1 MNTFLITYIGPLS
14 VQIIAFLLLWLIK
27 QRLERPHVLEQKITD
42 AADKLE
48 KSAKE
53 KVAEL
58 EADMLRKERDFW
70 DALNSVRRS
79 QEAVRGDVM
88 WIKGKINGVNWK
100 TER

>member
-1 MNTFLITYIGPLS
+1 VNTFLITYIGPIC
-14 VQIIAFLLLWLIK
+14 VQIIVFMLLWLLK
-27 QRLERPHVLEQKITD
+27 QRLEKPDILEKKIAD
-42 AADKLE
+42 AAEKLE

-53 KVAEL
+53 KTAEL
-58 EADMLRKERDFW
+58 EADMIRKERDFW
-70 DALNSVRRS
+70 DALNSIRRS